1 MGVKAYVLIVTTV
14 GRETE
19 VANEVK
25 KINGVKEANPVY
37 GEYDVVVEINAEN
50 LDELNK
56 IISQIR
62 KNSAILR
69 TVTLIVM

>member
-14 GRETE
+14 GNETD

-37 GEYDVVVEINAEN
+37 GEYDVVIEINAES

-56 IISQIR
+56 IIAQIR

>member
-14 GRETE
+14 GKETD
-19 VANEVK
+19 VANEAK

-56 IISQIR
+56 IIAQIR

>member
-1 MGVKAYVLIVTTV
+1 MPVKAYILIVTTV
-14 GRETE
+14 GKETD
-19 VANEVK
+19 VSNSIR

-37 GEYDVVVEINAEN
+37 GEYDIVAEITAET

-56 IISQIR
+56 IISQVR
-62 KNSAILR
+62 RDPSILR

>member
-14 GRETE
+14 GKETE
-19 VANEVK
+19 VANEVR

-37 GEYDVVVEINAEN
+37 GEYDVVIEIYAEN

>member
-14 GRETE
+14 GKETD

-25 KINGVKEANPVY
+25 KIHGVKEANPVY
-37 GEYDVVVEINAEN
+37 GEYDVVIEINAEN

-56 IISQIR
+56 VIAQIR

>member
-1 MGVKAYVLIVTTV
+1 MGVKAYVLIVTAV
-14 GRETE
+14 GKETD
-19 VANEVK
+19 VANEAK
-25 KINGVKEANPVY
+25 KIYGVKEANPVY
-37 GEYDVVVEINAEN
+37 GEYDVVIEINAEN

-56 IISQIR
+56 IIAQIR